1 MGKYDDAEKDA
12 FGKQKKEAWVS
23 NAGGE
28 CAVSGCKQ
36 YATAT
41 NAVTGLK
48 YAKWYCTPH
57 CKALGNGANYMQINI
72 ITQRMIDNPKP
83 VTKHWSDRLVDGV
96 SKEQLVADDK
106 AAVNWIHDM
115 AKL

>member
-1 MGKYDDAEKDA
+1 MGDKFSALSKPEE
-12 FGKQKKEAWVS
+12 KEAFVS

-57 CKALGNGANYMQINI
+57 AIALRNGADYKQINAV
-72 ITQRMIDNPKP
+72 TQKVSRTLQPGN
-83 VTKHWSDRLVDGV
+83 KHWADRLMDGE
-96 SKEQLVADDK
+96 SKGRLIAGDK
-106 AAVNWIHDM
+106 EKVNLIHEN

>member
-1 MGKYDDAEKDA
+1 MGKYDDAEKNA
-12 FGKQKKEAWVS
+12 YGEPKKEQWSS

-48 YAKWYCTPH
+48 NAKWYCTPH
-57 CKALGNGANYMQINI
+57 CNALRNGADYKQINM

-83 VTKHWSDRLVDGV
+83 VTKHWADRLMDGV
-96 SKEQLVADDK
+96 SKEQLIEDDK
-106 AAVNWIHDM
+106 AAVNWIHESQ
-115 AKL
+115 KL